1 MIKKEDNLFGDSID
15 SIIIFNKLS
24 LDSLVSFAH
33 NLWIEA
39 ETEYHKVLNLILNL
53 QDFKLKKVLLAK
65 LKLFNIKKGQTK
77 QNYIDQIK
85 RIKTTTKETTTTT
98 NYFNKLL
105 KNIFSKNSNDPDNN

>member
-1 MIKKEDNLFGDSID
+1 MIKMIKKEDHIFDDG
-15 SIIIFNKLS
+15 IIMFNKSSFGS
-24 LDSLVSFAH
+24 LISFTH

-53 QDFKLKKVLLAK
+53 KDFKLKKILLSK

-85 RIKTTTKETTTTT
+85 NISTTKETTTTT